1 MDMLKKKRG
10 AKNPSFFSRTFFNQK
25 KKNNQFS
32 KLLKSQF
39 QSLILCEPD
48 RR

>member
-25 KKNNQFS
+25 NNQFS

-39 QSLILCEPD
+39 QFLILFEPD
-48 RR
+48 KR